1 MKKKNK
7 EDVKVLFIFLR
18 VLEKRVDL
26 FPLWITLSVH
36 LYLRKVEV
44 GFPSSSIRISDPYRC
59 MKIGLLFGS
68 FNPPHSGH
76 LALAKKVKE
85 EVDEVWFI
93 PAMQNPGKKEKAV
106 DIDLRIEMLKTF
118 GFPVS
123 DIEKEMGED
132 PHYTYDVLK
141 ELQERYP
148 GNELMIVCGEDV
160 DPESWRNGE
169 ELVKEFGILRFPR
182 IFGLSSTQLRE
193 KIKSG
198 ESLDGICSLEIEK
211 IIRKNNLYSL

>member
-1 MKKKNK
+1 
-7 EDVKVLFIFLR
+7 
-18 VLEKRVDL
+18 
-26 FPLWITLSVH
+26 
-36 LYLRKVEV
+36 
-44 GFPSSSIRISDPYRC
+44 

-68 FNPPHSGH
+68 FNPPHNGH

-123 DIEKEMGED
+123 EIEKEMGEN

-148 GNELMIVCGEDV
+148 GDELMIVCGEDV
-160 DPESWRNGE
+160 NPESWRNGE
-169 ELVKEFGILRFPR
+169 KLIKEFGILRLPR

-198 ESLDGICSLEIEK
+198 ESLDGVCSLEIEK
-211 IIRKNNLYSL
+211 IIRENNLYSL